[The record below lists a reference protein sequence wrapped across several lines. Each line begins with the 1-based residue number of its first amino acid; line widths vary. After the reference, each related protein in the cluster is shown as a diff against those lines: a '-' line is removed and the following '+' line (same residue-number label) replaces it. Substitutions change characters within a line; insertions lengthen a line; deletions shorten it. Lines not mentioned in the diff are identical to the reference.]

1 MKKMLTI
8 LALVIAAPLALQSN
22 AVLAADTEKTK
33 KVVYHVNKA
42 DMNTIKAGL
51 RNVTNHI
58 NSPSGPETQIEIAVH
73 GGGIAML
80 TEARMD
86 PQLQAAI
93 DNVKANGVEIKVC
106 ANTLR
111 GKGLDVEEDLYDT
124 QESDIVPSGVAHV
137 ADRQM
142 EGWAYIHP

>member
-1 MKKMLTI
+1 MKKLIAT
-8 LALVIAAPLALQSN
+8 LALIIAAPLALQST
-22 AVLAADTEKTK
+22 AALAETEKTK
-33 KVVYHVNKA
+33 QVVYHINKS
-42 DMNTIKAGL
+42 DMNTIKAAL

-58 NSPSGPETQIEIAVH
+58 NSPSGPETRIEMAVH

-80 TEARMD
+80 TEALED

-93 DNVKANGVEIKVC
+93 DNVRANGVEIKVC

-111 GKGLDVEEDLYDT
+111 GKNLDVKEDLYYTD
-124 QESDIVPSGVAHV
+124 ESAIVPSGVAHV

>member
-1 MKKMLTI
+1 MKKLIAT
-8 LALVIAAPLALQSN
+8 LAVIIAAPLALQSN
-22 AVLAADTEKTK
+22 AALAETEKTK
-33 KVVYHVNKA
+33 QVVYHVNKA
-42 DMNTIKAGL
+42 DMSTIKAAL

-58 NSPSGPETQIEIAVH
+58 NSPSGPETQIEMAVH

-80 TEARMD
+80 TDALDD

-93 DNVKANGVEIKVC
+93 DNVKANDVEIKVC

-111 GKGLDVEEDLYDT
+111 GKNLDVSEDLYYT
-124 QESDIVPSGVAHV
+124 EESDIVPSGVAHV

>member
-1 MKKMLTI
+1 MKKLITM
-8 LALVIAAPLALQSN
+8 LALVIAAPLTLQST
-22 AVLAADTEKTK
+22 AALAETEKTK
-33 KVVYHVNKA
+33 QVVYHINSS
-42 DMNTIKAGL
+42 DMGTIKAAL

-58 NSPSGPETQIEIAVH
+58 NSPSGPETHIEMAVH

-80 TEARMD
+80 TEARDD

-93 DNVKANGVEIKVC
+93 DNVKANDVEIKVC

-111 GKGLDVEEDLYDT
+111 GNNLDVSEDLYYT
-124 QESDIVPSGVAHV
+124 SESDIVPSGVAHV
-137 ADRQM
+137 ADRQL

>member
-1 MKKMLTI
+1 MKKLIAT
-8 LALVIAAPLALQSN
+8 LAVIIAAPLALQSN
-22 AVLAADTEKTK
+22 AALAETEKTK
-33 KVVYHVNKA
+33 QVVYHVNKA
-42 DMNTIKAGL
+42 DMNTIKAAL

-58 NSPSGPETQIEIAVH
+58 NSPSGPETQIEMAVH

-80 TEARMD
+80 TDALED

-111 GKGLDVEEDLYDT
+111 GKNLDVSEDLYYT
-124 QESDIVPSGVAHV
+124 EESDIVPSGVAHV

-142 EGWAYIHP
+142 AGWAYIHP

>member
-1 MKKMLTI
+1 MKKMLTM
-8 LALVIAAPLALQSN
+8 LALVIAAPFALQST
-22 AVLAADTEKTK
+22 AALAETEKTK
-33 KVVYHVNKA
+33 QVVYHINKS
-42 DMNTIKAGL
+42 DMNTIKAAL

-58 NSPSGPETQIEIAVH
+58 NSPSGPETQIEMAVH

-80 TEARMD
+80 TEALND

-111 GKGLDVEEDLYDT
+111 GKNLDVAEDLYYT
-124 QESDIVPSGVAHV
+124 KESDIVPSGVAHV

>member
-1 MKKMLTI
+1 MKKMLTL
-8 LALVIAAPLALQSN
+8 LALVIAAPLGLQSN
-22 AVLAADTEKTK
+22 AAMAAEAEKTK
-33 KVVYHVNKA
+33 QVVYHINKS
-42 DMNTIKAGL
+42 DMNTIKAAL

-58 NSPSGPETQIEIAVH
+58 NSPSGPETRIEMAVH

-80 TEARMD
+80 TEALND

-111 GKGLDVEEDLYDT
+111 GKNLDVSEDLYYTD
-124 QESDIVPSGVAHV
+124 ESDIVPSGVAHV

>member
-1 MKKMLTI
+1 MKKLIAM
-8 LALVIAAPLALQSN
+8 LALVIAAPLTLQST
-22 AVLAADTEKTK
+22 AALAETEKTK
-33 KVVYHVNKA
+33 HVVYHINKS
-42 DMNTIKAGL
+42 DMGTIKAAL

-58 NSPSGPETQIEIAVH
+58 NSPSGPETQIEMAVH

-80 TEARMD
+80 TDALVD

-93 DNVKANGVEIKVC
+93 DNAKANGVEIKVC

-111 GKGLDVEEDLYDT
+111 GKNLDVSEDLYYT
-124 QESDIVPSGVAHV
+124 SESDIVPSGVAHV
-137 ADRQM
+137 ADRQL

>member
-1 MKKMLTI
+1 MKKLLTM
-8 LALVIAAPLALQSN
+8 LALIVAAPFALQST
-22 AVLAADTEKTK
+22 AALAETEKTK
-33 KVVYHVNKA
+33 QVVYHINKS
-42 DMNTIKAGL
+42 DMNTIKAAL

-58 NSPSGPETQIEIAVH
+58 NSPSGPETQIEMAVH
-73 GGGIAML
+73 GGGIAMM
-80 TEARMD
+80 TEALND

-93 DNVKANGVEIKVC
+93 DNAKANGVEIKVC

-111 GKGLDVEEDLYDT
+111 GKNLDVAEDLYYT
-124 QESDIVPSGVAHV
+124 SESDIVPSGVAHV

>member
-1 MKKMLTI
+1 MKKLI
-8 LALVIAAPLALQSN
+8 AALALVIAAPLALQSN
-22 AVLAADTEKTK
+22 AALAETEKTK
-33 KVVYHVNKA
+33 QVVYHVNKA
-42 DMNTIKAGL
+42 DMNTIKAAL

-80 TEARMD
+80 TGALED

-111 GKGLDVEEDLYDT
+111 GKNLDVSEDLYYTD
-124 QESDIVPSGVAHV
+124 ESDIVPSGVAHV

>member
-1 MKKMLTI
+1 MKKLFTM
-8 LALVIAAPLALQSN
+8 LALIVAAPFALQST
-22 AVLAADTEKTK
+22 AALAETEKTK
-33 KVVYHVNKA
+33 QVVYHINKS
-42 DMNTIKAGL
+42 DMNTIKAAL

-58 NSPSGPETQIEIAVH
+58 NSPSGPETQIEMAVH

-80 TEARMD
+80 TEALND

-111 GKGLDVEEDLYDT
+111 GKNLDVAEDLYYT
-124 QESDIVPSGVAHV
+124 KESDIVPSGVAHV

>member
-1 MKKMLTI
+1 MRKLFTM
-8 LALVIAAPLALQSN
+8 LALVVAAPFALQST
-22 AVLAADTEKTK
+22 AALAETEKTK
-33 KVVYHVNKA
+33 QVVYHINKA
-42 DMNTIKAGL
+42 DMNTIKAAL

-58 NSPSGPETQIEIAVH
+58 NSPSGPETQIEMAVH

-80 TEARMD
+80 TEALND

-111 GKGLDVEEDLYDT
+111 GKNLDVAEDLYYT
-124 QESDIVPSGVAHV
+124 QESEIVPSGVAHV

>member
-1 MKKMLTI
+1 MKKLIAT
-8 LALVIAAPLALQSN
+8 LALIIAAPLALQSN
-22 AVLAADTEKTK
+22 AALAETEKTK
-33 KVVYHVNKA
+33 QVVYHVNKS
-42 DMNTIKAGL
+42 DMNTIKAAL

-80 TEARMD
+80 TEARND

-93 DNVKANGVEIKVC
+93 DNVKAHDVEIKVC

-111 GKGLDVEEDLYDT
+111 GKNLDVKDDLYDT
-124 QESDIVPSGVAHV
+124 KESDVVPSGVAHV
-137 ADRQM
+137 ADRQA

>member
-1 MKKMLTI
+1 MKKLIAT
-8 LALVIAAPLALQSN
+8 LALIIAAPLALQSN
-22 AVLAADTEKTK
+22 AALAETEKTK
-33 KVVYHVNKA
+33 QVVYHINKS
-42 DMNTIKAGL
+42 DMNTIKAAL

-58 NSPSGPETQIEIAVH
+58 NSPSGPETRIEMAVH

-80 TEARMD
+80 TEALED

-93 DNVKANGVEIKVC
+93 DNVRANGVEIKVC

-111 GKGLDVEEDLYDT
+111 GKNLDVKEDLYYTD
-124 QESDIVPSGVAHV
+124 ESAIVPSGVAHV

>member
-1 MKKMLTI
+1 MKKMLTM

-73 GGGIAML
+73 GGGINML
-80 TEARMD
+80 TEARND

-111 GKGLDVEEDLYDT
+111 GKNLDVKEDLYDT

>member
-1 MKKMLTI
+1 MKKLIAT
-8 LALVIAAPLALQSN
+8 LALIIAAPLALQSN
-22 AVLAADTEKTK
+22 AALAETEKTK
-33 KVVYHVNKA
+33 QVVYHVNKS
-42 DMNTIKAGL
+42 DMNTIKAAL

-80 TEARMD
+80 TEARND

-93 DNVKANGVEIKVC
+93 DNVKAHDVEIKVC

-111 GKGLDVEEDLYDT
+111 GKNLDVKDDLYDT
-124 QESDIVPSGVAHV
+124 KESDVVPSGVAHV